1 MSRHL
6 IVAFIFSAMLLSARA
21 QTIEIPRQ
29 TKTPAPLPPR
39 QSVSSSSRA
48 QVTRASRTAVAPL
61 QQQLPS
67 LVDVQTVDPTIV
79 IDLRYATEH
88 NVTGHQLYP
97 NGTKAMILPSVAQQL
112 AGAQLYLKQFR
123 YRLKIWDAYRPKSA
137 QELLWKYA
145 SKDQYVANPE
155 KGFGSMHSYG
165 VSVDATLVDDW
176 SQDVT
181 MPTKFDQFT
190 PQAMLRY
197 AGHDPIVKQHLALLQ
212 KAMAHNNFYGLRV
225 EWWHFTTADWKKY
238 VPYWEDKQM
247 SQTGETP
254 SPKS

>member
-1 MSRHL
+1 MSRCL
-6 IVAFIFSAMLLSARA
+6 TIAFIFAAAISMFSARA
-21 QTIEIPRQ
+21 QTIEIPRE
-29 TKTPAPLPPR
+29 TKKPAPPLQQR
-39 QSVSSSSRA
+39 VSSSPHSQIANVSRPA
-48 QVTRASRTAVAPL
+48 EPEL
-61 QQQLPS
+61 Q
-67 LVDVQTVDPTIV
+67 LVDIATVDPSIV

-88 NVTGHQLYP
+88 NVTRHQLYP

-112 AGAQLYLKQFR
+112 ASAQLYLKQFR
-123 YRLKIWDAYRPKSA
+123 YRLKIWDAYRPKGA

-181 MPTKFDQFT
+181 MPTRFDEFT

-197 AGHDPIVKQHLALLQ
+197 AGRDPIVKQHLTLLQ

-238 VPYWEDKQM
+238 VPYWEDKKM